1 MQRLHRQQ
9 IDLEEAIH
17 LLKDTLPL
25 PGTEIL
31 PLTQAAGR
39 VLSHALAAT
48 VDHPS
53 VDDSAMDGIACRLQD
68 SQNTPVILKLVGESR
83 AGEGFSGIVSPGECV
98 RIYTGAPVPEG
109 ADAICKVE
117 DLQIEGDQVTLL
129 HPARSQD
136 IRHRG
141 SDFQTGQ
148 LGLQKGDV
156 LSAARLALAASMGHR
171 EVQVYRKLRVGI
183 LSTGDEVIEV
193 GEPLSPGQVYDSNKY
208 GLYAQLL
215 ELGLEP
221 VLLPHATDHI
231 EKVKE
236 NLKNA
241 DLDVLLTSGGV
252 SMGNYDI
259 VRDLLFSEGEVKFWK
274 VNLRPGG
281 PALCG
286 LWQSLPVLGLP
297 GNPVSALVVFEV
309 LFKPAVFALL
319 ERTDP
324 PHRRVKARAG
334 KAFKAVPRKTAYWRA
349 RLSFEGAELVVQDL
363 NAPLSN
369 MLRGLAWA
377 NALVVVQ
384 PGAGIEAGDLAE
396 VIWL

>member
-1 MQRLHRQQ
+1 MHRQQ
-9 IDLEEAIH
+9 IDLAEAIH
-17 LLKDTLPL
+17 ILKDTLPR
-25 PGTEIL
+25 PDSETL
-31 PLTQAAGR
+31 PLLQAAGR
-39 VLSHALAAT
+39 VLSASLSAK

-68 SQNTPVILKLVGESR
+68 TQNTPVTLKLVGESR
-83 AGEGFSGIVSPGECV
+83 AGEGFTGVVGAGECV
-98 RIYTGAPVPEG
+98 RIYTGAPVPAG

-141 SDFQTGQ
+141 SDFKAGQ
-148 LGLQKGDV
+148 DGLQKGDI
-156 LSAARLALAASMGHR
+156 LSPARLALAASMGHS
-171 EVQVYRKLRVGI
+171 EVPVYRKLRVGI
-183 LSTGDEVIEV
+183 LSTGDEVIEA
-193 GEPLSPGQVYDSNKY
+193 GEPLQPGQVYDSNRY
-208 GLYAQLL
+208 GIYALLL
-215 ELGLEP
+215 EMGLEP

-231 EKVKE
+231 DEVKK

-259 VRDLLFSEGEVKFWK
+259 VRDLLFGEGEVKFWK
-274 VNLRPGG
+274 INLRPGG

-286 LWQSLPVLGLP
+286 VWQGIPVLGLP

-309 LFKPAVFALL
+309 LFKPAIFALL
-319 ERTDP
+319 ERTDA
-324 PHRRVKARAG
+324 PHRKVRVRALN
-334 KAFKAVPRKTAYWRA
+334 AFKAVPKKTAYWRA
-349 RLSFEGAELVVQDL
+349 QLTVEAGELVVQDL

-369 MLRGLAWA
+369 MLRGLAHA
-377 NALVVVQ
+377 NALVVVE
-384 PGAGIEAGDLAE
+384 PGKVVEAGGFAE
-396 VIWL
+396 VLWL